1 MSEQGGGVGR
11 ERGAD
16 DGEAEGPPDLRYPRR
31 RRDSVPR
38 LPGSSKNNALNLN
51 PAYTPVQVY
60 AFGILLWEAYTGG
73 NPFEGIP
80 RALLGHQVRPP
91 TLSHPSPHFLFLSP
105 HHFTH
110 RQHHPLKS
118 FCTDPR
124 TQSHRFFCFPNH
136 LSALLNIVPVLPSR
150 TPHLVSHFP
159 TPYHCGQPSS
169 SAFSHISPH
178 FLPTPDH
185 CGQSPP
191 SLPRRHARALPEA
204 GRVVL
209 GQEPGHKVWIV

>member
-80 RALLGHQVRPP
+80 RALLGHQVC
-91 TLSHPSPHFLFLSP
+91 SPHF
-105 HHFTH
+105 FTH
-110 RQHHPLKS
+110 P
-118 FCTDPR
+118 
-124 TQSHRFFCFPNH
+124 
-136 LSALLNIVPVLPSR
+136 
-150 TPHLVSHFP
+150 
-159 TPYHCGQPSS
+159 
-169 SAFSHISPH
+169 HISCFSVH
-178 FLPTPDH
+178 TISHTGSIFL
-185 CGQSPP
+185 
-191 SLPRRHARALPEA
+191 
-204 GRVVL
+204 
-209 GQEPGHKVWIV
+209 